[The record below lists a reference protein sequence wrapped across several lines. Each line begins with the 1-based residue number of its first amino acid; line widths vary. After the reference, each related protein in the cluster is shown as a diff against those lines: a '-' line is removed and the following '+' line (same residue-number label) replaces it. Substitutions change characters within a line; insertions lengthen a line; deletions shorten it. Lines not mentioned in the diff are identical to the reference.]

1 MKPEKYLLPLLPGAD
16 HRKKGWHTGKD
27 KGILSAEIDYL
38 VQVRHAGTGSGK
50 DLVSSSPFYFFPA
63 IASRRCLT
71 SKNIR
76 HGGVDIDLMVQE
88 QQVYNGRTTP

>member
-50 DLVSSSPFYFFPA
+50 DLVSSSPFYFFSGYR
-63 IASRRCLT
+63 IAQMSDVKEYQARWC
-71 SKNIR
+71 
-76 HGGVDIDLMVQE
+76 G
-88 QQVYNGRTTP
+88 Y